1 MEDCPKVLIVGE
13 IYVRRDDFAVD
24 ELIAH
29 FSRRG
34 IIAKVSDVAEWVHYC
49 DFIRKYQLK
58 KKLQLLPWYRRAFAD
73 EFKDL
78 INWNIEHA
86 YKHNVV
92 KKVGDTLGSTNLIPK
107 TPHDTTE
114 IMKNTEKYFVSP
126 ELFSELSISSGVAAT
141 AMMDGYSG
149 IVNISPFACLIGRV
163 IEGLITPWARER
175 KYPVISIE
183 IDGNL
188 LPPNVLNKLE
198 IFMLNV
204 LRFRG
209 NPDANAMI
217 EREETKPVAIDRR
230 ITH

>member
-1 MEDCPKVLIVGE
+1 
-13 IYVRRDDFAVD
+13 VRRDDFAVD

-34 IIAKVSDVAEWVHYC
+34 IIGKVSNVAEWVYYC
-49 DFIRKYQLK
+49 DFVRKYELK
-58 KKLQLLPWYRRAFAD
+58 KRLKLIPWYRRAFAK
-73 EFKDL
+73 EFMDL
-78 INWNIEHA
+78 INWNIEHT
-86 YKHNVV
+86 YKNNVV
-92 KKVGDTLGSTNLIPK
+92 KKVGDILGATNLIPK
-107 TPHDTTE
+107 TPHDMNE
-114 IMKNTEKYFVSP
+114 IMKNTEKHFVSH
-126 ELFSELSISSGVAAT
+126 ELYSEISISSGVAAT

-209 NPDANAMI
+209 NPDADAMI
-217 EREETKPVAIDRR
+217 ERQGVQPVVLDRK
-230 ITH
+230 IIH